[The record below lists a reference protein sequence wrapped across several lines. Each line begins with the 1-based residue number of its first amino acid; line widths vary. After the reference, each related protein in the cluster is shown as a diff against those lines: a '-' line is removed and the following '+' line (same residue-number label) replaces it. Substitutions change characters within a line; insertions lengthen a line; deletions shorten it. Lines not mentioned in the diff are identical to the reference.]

1 MQLIF
6 SYYLNLNEILLFLT
20 TFIKVQPPT
29 ALLNSEIKKA
39 KKYPDGQKKE
49 RMTIRATDDT
59 GLEPVTSVLETDIL
73 PVKLI
78 AYKTALKRRKE

>member
-39 KKYPDGQKKE
+39 KKNTP
-49 RMTIRATDDT
+49 M
-59 GLEPVTSVLETDIL
+59 V
-73 PVKLI
+73 
-78 AYKTALKRRKE
+78 KRRKE

>member
-1 MQLIF
+1 MQPLI
-6 SYYLNLNEILLFLT
+6 SLL
-20 TFIKVQPPT
+20 ISDQK
-29 ALLNSEIKKA
+29 SK

-49 RMTIRATDDT
+49 RMTTGATDDT

-78 AYKTALKRRKE
+78 AYKTVPKRRKE

>member
-29 ALLNSEIKKA
+29 ALLNSEKKT
-39 KKYPDGQKKE
+39 KKNTL
-49 RMTIRATDDT
+49 M
-59 GLEPVTSVLETDIL
+59 V
-73 PVKLI
+73 
-78 AYKTALKRRKE
+78 KRRKE

>member
-20 TFIKVQPPT
+20 TFIEVQPPT
-29 ALLNSEIKKA
+29 AILNSEKKT

-49 RMTIRATDDT
+49 RMTIGATDDT

-78 AYKTALKRRKE
+78 AYKTAPKRRKE

>member
-6 SYYLNLNEILLFLT
+6 SYYFNLNEISLFLT
-20 TFIKVQPPT
+20 ILIKVQSLKG
-29 ALLNSEIKKA
+29 LLISDLRI

-78 AYKTALKRRKE
+78 AYKTAPKRRKE

>member
-39 KKYPDGQKKE
+39 KKIPRWSKE
-49 RMTIRATDDT
+49 GKNDHRGD
-59 GLEPVTSVLETDIL
+59 
-73 PVKLI
+73 
-78 AYKTALKRRKE
+78 RRYRT